1 MDRMHTRARL
11 AGTGSI
17 ARGLGAL
24 CALMLGVSL
33 TAASPAPT
41 APVPDFA
48 AYARLAGFSNL
59 VEIRSSGKKRRV
71 EIATDALVQIF
82 IEDREKGVLTML
94 TGSFGRRLAYQ
105 FPLPDNGPP
114 VPMPIDS
121 RQMAAASRLQ
131 KIGADN
137 VSNIPCAL
145 YRYSGYLGG
154 AGEVCVSR
162 EGVVVRL
169 RPDGRKDP
177 VYQIERLVFRKQDPN
192 YFIAPVDYT
201 RAALPG
207 MGGVG
212 FGQAVK
218 APPVAGLDPAP
229 LGSDEARITVMDP
242 DQPSTATSGVMRNL
256 P

>member
-1 MDRMHTRARL
+1 MAAGALALAIPL
-11 AGTGSI
+11 AGAG
-17 ARGLGAL
+17 
-24 CALMLGVSL
+24 GVP
-33 TAASPAPT
+33 TAAI
-41 APVPDFA
+41 PDFA

-71 EIATDALVQIF
+71 EVATDALVQTF
-82 IEDREKGVLTML
+82 IEDREKGVLTVL
-94 TGSFGRRLAYQ
+94 TGSSGRRLAYQ

-114 VPMPIDS
+114 VPMPMDS
-121 RQMAAASRLQ
+121 RQMAMAQRLQ

-145 YRYSGYLGG
+145 YRYAGYLGG
-154 AGEVCVSR
+154 SGEVCVSR
-162 EGVVVRL
+162 EGVVLRL
-169 RPDGRKDP
+169 RPDGRKEP

-192 YFIAPVDYT
+192 YFVTPMDYT

-212 FGQAVK
+212 FGKAVK
-218 APPVAGLDPAP
+218 PVPGSLGGAGDAPPLAA
-229 LGSDEARITVMDP
+229 DEARITVMDSP
-242 DQPSTATSGVMRNL
+242 PSTASSGVMRDI